1 MNNFCCYAILPIHQ
15 PLAPLVLLFRGGG
28 FFFAIL
34 CVFCGLFSPWLCM
47 VYPCGGDCVVL
58 VTFYAFV
65 SSAAPPLDQPT
76 SDGRGCCQSKVW
88 VELKGI
94 LRIMPPPAFLVLEIW
109 VGLKGLETVMSL
121 LAPFDVV
128 LVPLYVASIER
139 TGFFLINCLLFFALY
154 FSLWVHFL
162 GAHPL
167 FPTSIRKKIIKIKIK
182 LEDLKPPWKSS

>member
-28 FFFAIL
+28 FFLLFFVYFVA
-34 CVFCGLFSPWLCM
+34 CVSPWLCM

-88 VELKGI
+88 IELKGI
-94 LRIMPPPAFLVLEIW
+94 LRIMPPPAFLVLEI
-109 VGLKGLETVMSL
+109 
-121 LAPFDVV
+121 
-128 LVPLYVASIER
+128 
-139 TGFFLINCLLFFALY
+139 
-154 FSLWVHFL
+154 
-162 GAHPL
+162 
-167 FPTSIRKKIIKIKIK
+167 
-182 LEDLKPPWKSS
+182 